1 MKQEFHKL
9 LAGALALYA
18 LTPGWALGKP
28 VTDCPLRD
36 APFSAE
42 SPLID
47 ILLNPQAK
55 AILEKTSGRSFDK
68 GPAAF
73 VGTKPPTFAAILTL
87 RSAAMFTGLKPE
99 ALPDLDAELRR
110 VPVTQADKIAR
121 CERYDNDVP
130 KFAPGIGKPR
140 ILLFE
145 KINGFR
151 DSPSVDAAHAAFI
164 AMGQRNGWSV
174 ATTDKGGAINA
185 RTLKQFDVV
194 VWNNISG
201 DVLTLSQRKAFQ
213 KYIDGGGGF
222 FAVHGSAGDPAYF
235 WDWYADRL
243 IGARFLA
250 HPMAPQFQEARIVTD
265 KAHLIAAGLP
275 MEWKMT
281 DEWYSFKTNPR
292 SVGAKVILTLDE
304 SSYSPVGPRGADLKM
319 GDHPLAWTN
328 CVGKGRMFY
337 SAIGHLPETYIQP
350 QHLAMLE
357 AAMRWVAL
365 DRKACAG
372 NP

>member
-1 MKQEFHKL
+1 MSKFVRTVIRAAIAVGAMSPV
-9 LAGALALYA
+9 LAFA
-18 LTPGWALGKP
+18 KP

-42 SPLID
+42 SPLVD

-55 AILEKTSGRSFDK
+55 ALLEQTSGRSFDK

-99 ALPDLDAELRR
+99 VLPAIDAALRKL
-110 VPVTQADKIAR
+110 PVSAADKIAR

-130 KFAPGIGKPR
+130 KVAPATGKPR

-145 KINGFR
+145 KITGFR
-151 DSPSVDAAHAAFI
+151 DSPSVDAAHAAFMEM
-164 AMGQRNGWSV
+164 AKRNGWSV
-174 ATTDKGGAINA
+174 VTTDKGGAINA
-185 RTLKQFDVV
+185 RTLRQFDVL

-213 KYIDGGGGF
+213 KYVEGGGGF
-222 FAVHGSAGDPAYF
+222 FAIHGSAGDPAYF

-250 HPMAPQFQEARIVTD
+250 HPMAPQFQEARIVSD
-265 KAHLIAAGLP
+265 KAHPLANGLP
-275 MEWKMT
+275 AEWKMT

-292 SVGAKVILTLDE
+292 SVGAKVVLTLDE
-304 SSYSPVGPRGADLKM
+304 SSYSPVGPRGVDLKM

-337 SAIGHLPETYIQP
+337 SAIGHLPETYSQP
-350 QHLAMLE
+350 QHVTLLE
-357 AAMRWVAL
+357 NAMRWVAL
-365 DRKACAG
+365 DRKACG
-372 NP
+372 GRR